1 MKSSKLSIWSVLRV
15 IPMFFAAAWAAAI
28 AGAYVLE
35 SLKPLATSPVSAVLV
50 LGCMLL
56 SLVTTVVI
64 VFMAL
69 YRLDGLATRIA
80 DSLEG
85 KKYSI
90 QILNIPR
97 ACSIWLIDKSTE
109 GGIYNCELDG
119 HGVIGI
125 GFFRIKPGES
135 LSQIYR
141 HQHYTAYRFWRFSVE
156 LGKR

>member
-35 SLKPLATSPVSAVLV
+35 SLKPLATSPVAAVLV

-69 YRLDGLATRIA
+69 YRLDGLATRFA
-80 DSLEG
+80 DRLEG
-85 KKYSI
+85 KKYRFKY
-90 QILNIPR
+90 LNVGYCR
-97 ACSIWLIDKSTE
+97 SLWLVDKNSYC
-109 GGIYNCELDG
+109 GFGKLGY
-119 HGVIGI
+119 HGVGV
-125 GFFRIKPGES
+125 GFLTDLKFSKGFISSFNTRNCVQYRIWRLA
-135 LSQIYR
+135 LSWTK
-141 HQHYTAYRFWRFSVE
+141 QH
-156 LGKR
+156 

>member
-35 SLKPLATSPVSAVLV
+35 SLKPLATSPVAAVLV

-85 KKYSI
+85 KKWRFKY
-90 QILNIPR
+90 LNAGHAR
-97 ACSIWLIDKSTE
+97 SIWLVDLNSF
-109 GGIYNCELDG
+109 
-119 HGVIGI
+119 HGSSILGYRGIGI
-125 GFFRIKPGES
+125 GF
-135 LSQIYR
+135 
-141 HQHYTAYRFWRFSVE
+141 YTDSDVCERLTYHHKRRNYVTSRFWRFGLE
-156 LGKR
+156 WAKQH